1 MNKAFLGFMKDRI
14 IIVTGPPG
22 AGKTTYAKQNRQPG
36 DIVIDLDYLA
46 AALMLSD
53 QKNGDHSE
61 VLSTAL
67 AIRDY
72 LIDQIALG
80 KFTFGR
86 AIIVTVANAQKIQQ
100 KTGGQI
106 ITIDPGIEETM
117 KRIDAD
123 QVNEM
128 MRLKR
133 RDLALKYYYQ
143 KDRKER
149 KNR

>member
-61 VLSTAL
+61 VLSTAI
-67 AIRDY
+67 AIRDF
-72 LIDQIALG
+72 LIDQIASG
-80 KFTFGR
+80 KLTFNR
-86 AIIVTVANAQKIQQ
+86 AIIVTASNSRKIQQ
-100 KTGGQI
+100 LTGGRI
-106 ITIDPGIEETM
+106 VTIDPGIEETM
-117 KRIDAD
+117 RRIDAD
-123 QVNEM
+123 QVNES
-128 MRLKR
+128 MRRKR
-133 RDLALKYYYQ
+133 RDLALKYYYE
-143 KDRKER
+143 KVRK
-149 KNR
+149 KQ